1 MKKYIAIYALV
12 AAALAAAPAIVN
24 AQDST
29 TTKPHTA
36 QAERHTNK
44 KHPFHGK
51 VKSVD
56 AAAQTVVVGKTTIT
70 VTAETKIIK
79 NGAPATFADITVGEK
94 IGGSGTPEG
103 KGKLTANTLTI
114 GEKAK
119 TEGKKKKKE
128 SND

>member
-1 MKKYIAIYALV
+1 MKKYIALYALV

-29 TTKPHTA
+29 APKPHAA
-36 QAERHTNK
+36 QAEQHANK

-56 AAAQTVVVGKTTIT
+56 AAAQTVTVGKTTIT
-70 VTAETKIIK
+70 VTSDTKITK

-94 IGGSGTPEG
+94 IGGSGIKDGER
-103 KGKLTANTLTI
+103 KLTATTLTI
-114 GEKAK
+114 GEKPKAA
-119 TEGKKKKKE
+119 GKKKKTE